1 MKFSHKSEQE
11 NRAKAIALK
20 YDQQQGRAPLVV
32 AKGMGEIAEQIIAL
46 AEEHGVHIHESPELV
61 EVLIRLELG
70 DEIPESLYRAIA
82 EVIAFAYSLKHD
94 TAEILQQAAQQPPS
108 QKSD

>member
-1 MKFSHKSEQE
+1 MKFSKSEPDERQ
-11 NRAKAIALK
+11 KAIALK
-20 YDQQQGRAPLVV
+20 YDHEAGKAPLIV
-32 AKGMGEIAEQIIAL
+32 AKGMGEIAEQIIKL
-46 AEEHGVHIHESPELV
+46 AEEHDIHIHESPELV

-94 TAEILQQAAQQPPS
+94 TKDFIE
-108 QKSD
+108 KSITEKN